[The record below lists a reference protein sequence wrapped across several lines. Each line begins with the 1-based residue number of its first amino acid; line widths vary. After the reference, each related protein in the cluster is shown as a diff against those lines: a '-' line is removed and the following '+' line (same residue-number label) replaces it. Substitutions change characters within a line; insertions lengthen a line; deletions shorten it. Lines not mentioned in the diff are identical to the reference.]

1 MPLHNHTQRPYAS
14 SLASFIIIKMSTVN
28 SKFMNWDALALQ
40 VRARI
45 RSTRVQRLSPNHYQK
60 HAWDSCMRELLAD
73 NEIMSLIASRLPSTA
88 VEYEEMLKSNKIHIP
103 PAYFGQ
109 FVTVPVVTTV
119 TQSEDGKSSTKT
131 SRLDIT
137 DSNLRLLRV
146 GVETSAMFPILYDML
161 DPSLQA
167 SVEMCDRRR
176 CANRNDF
183 KFSGQPV
190 YTLAR
195 AVVDKRVYAQHFTNQ
210 TRLRNFRAQFKC
222 PSTFT
227 ISQYSLHADRFRH
240 EWDEA
245 MTTQMTEGEFALMVR
260 DGFTPYW
267 RKFLT
272 NSLFDPADE
281 DEKFPANE
289 MLSKCLKKETN
300 LVTERNVK
308 TRAGPTAGPMP
319 CDPWGMATSWRTVLA
334 TVSRAQDDEATDHAM
349 TTATSGDQSMLD
361 QSGPWNHRDVMTIKD
376 ADGLLDRECPLA
388 KWFDNPCDAECYKR
402 IPRRTPCKSRDSQLP
417 VHALPASDLVDLG
430 ARPAARKARSAS
442 A

>member
-1 MPLHNHTQRPYAS
+1 
-14 SLASFIIIKMSTVN
+14 MSTVN

-73 NEIMSLIASRLPSTA
+73 NEIMSLIASGDYPDTA
-88 VEYEEMLKSNKIHIP
+88 VEYEKMLKGNKICIP
-103 PAYFGQ
+103 PSYFSQ

-131 SRLDIT
+131 SKLDVT

-146 GVETSAMFPILYDML
+146 GIETSAMFPILYDML

-167 SVEMCDRRR
+167 SVEMYDRRR
-176 CANRNDF
+176 CVNRDDF

-210 TRLRNFRAQFKC
+210 TRLRNVRAQFKC

-272 NSLFDPADE
+272 NSLFDPAD
-281 DEKFPANE
+281 DDKKFTAKE

-308 TRAGPTAGPMP
+308 ARSGRNGRPDTMRSIVGHGYANGERA
-319 CDPWGMATSWRTVLA
+319 LA
-334 TVSRAQDDEATDHAM
+334 TVTR
-349 TTATSGDQSMLD
+349 
-361 QSGPWNHRDVMTIKD
+361 
-376 ADGLLDRECPLA
+376 
-388 KWFDNPCDAECYKR
+388 
-402 IPRRTPCKSRDSQLP
+402 
-417 VHALPASDLVDLG
+417 
-430 ARPAARKARSAS
+430 
-442 A
+442 